1 MTLWTVACQ
10 PSLFFTISQSCLN
23 HVHRLVKLSNH
34 LILCPL
40 LLLLPSK
47 YSNWINFGDIPM
59 ALHLDL
65 PYSSSL
71 LPCIL
76 NVWLKKKVLFS
87 CSPIDGYDGYWQFCF
102 YKQGCN
108 NLAWTQL
115 SQMIHAFL
123 ASWGE
128 PWGRSTCL
136 APLVC
141 FHPADAAIVGAQNP
155 AALGAMTLLCHTQR
169 ELGLQQGHQRHF
181 MPCASPLL
189 CLVVQ
194 LYPTLYDPMDCSPP
208 GSSVHGILQAR
219 ILDWVAMPSSRAFS

>member
-1 MTLWTVACQ
+1 
-10 PSLFFTISQSCLN
+10 
-23 HVHRLVKLSNH
+23 
-34 LILCPL
+34 
-40 LLLLPSK
+40 
-47 YSNWINFGDIPM
+47 M

-76 NVWLKKKVLFS
+76 NVWLKKKILFS

-128 PWGRSTCL
+128 PWGHSTGL

-155 AALGAMTLLCHTQR
+155 AALGAVTLLCHMHR

-194 LYPTLYDPMDCSPP
+194 LYPTLCDPMDCSPP